1 MSTKRRSYEEI
12 MMDTMK
18 QFCASDAFKDTVRG
32 IVKEE
37 IGNLNQKSS
46 KPTNAGKGKPA
57 TATATKPQ
65 LTKKEA
71 IKAWAEKKYTAEER
85 AAYGQQKQAERSKQ
99 KEAYEKANAF
109 FTEKV
114 DYKVWRAKYEEF
126 LKA

>member
-12 MMDTMK
+12 MADTMNAFV
-18 QFCASDAFKDTVRG
+18 QSDAFKDTVRG

-37 IGNLNQKSS
+37 IANLNLDS
-46 KPTNAGKGKPA
+46 KKKPSTPKGKPA
-57 TATATKPQ
+57 SDPKPQ
-65 LTKKEA
+65 MTKKEA
-71 IKAWAEKKYTAEER
+71 IAAWASKKYTEAER
-85 AAYGQQKQAERSKQ
+85 KAYGEQKRAERSKQ